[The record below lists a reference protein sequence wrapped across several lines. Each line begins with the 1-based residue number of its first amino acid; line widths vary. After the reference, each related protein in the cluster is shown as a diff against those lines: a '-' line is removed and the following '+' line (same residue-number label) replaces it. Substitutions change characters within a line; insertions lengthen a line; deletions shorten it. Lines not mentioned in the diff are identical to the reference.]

1 MTEVDK
7 GLPACNFDEHYGYI
21 NSLPP
26 TPASGGHCDTV
37 SKAGIQK
44 YRNDWIPDQV
54 RNDKTGVPRLFT
66 ISSSLIINIDYFPFL
81 CKFFKQF
88 SLSSIFT

>member
-54 RNDKTGVPRLFT
+54 RNDKTGVPDFL
-66 ISSSLIINIDYFPFL
+66 LKHLINIDYFPFL
-81 CKFFKQF
+81 CKFFK
-88 SLSSIFT
+88 